1 MQHPLL
7 KRFLESRLAQNKLF
21 RYFISA
27 GLATWV
33 DITVYF
39 LSFNYLYQ
47 KSDIGLFNLYTV
59 SAATA
64 SLFLSYTMG
73 LLTNFAITRYLVF
86 NDSELEFHKQLFRY
100 VLVALL
106 VLAMNWLL
114 MRLLIRG
121 FDWWPT
127 LARATSAL
135 TVGMMS
141 FVIHKTF
148 SFRTN
153 NKR

>member
-47 KSDIGLFNLYTV
+47 KSDISLFNLYTV

>member
-1 MQHPLL
+1 MLQQVFSS
-7 KRFLESRLAQNKLF
+7 KIF

-33 DITVYF
+33 DVVIYF

-47 KSDIGLFNLYTV
+47 KNDIDLFGHYTV

-64 SLFLSYTMG
+64 SLMLSYTCG
-73 LLTNFAITRYLVF
+73 LLTNFTITKWIVF
-86 NDSELEFHKQLFRY
+86 SESELATHKQLFRY

-106 VLAMNWLL
+106 VLVLNYFL
-114 MRLLIRG
+114 MRLLIRD
-121 FDWWPT
+121 FSWYPT
-127 LARATSAL
+127 VARAVSA
-135 TVGMMS
+135 VGIGLIS

-148 SFRTN
+148 SFRVGM
-153 NKR
+153 KDIQS